1 MFDFDKNLIDIIEF
15 KQKGPLLDLF
25 TFKNGKKVLTKEDW
39 LLRRKEMFS
48 LAVETQFGFMPP
60 KPELLLVEPLDNFL
74 RGFRYYKITT
84 GTRKNPVSFTVL
96 TKKPEGEG
104 PFPVVISGDL
114 SLLYAR
120 DNDVFNAFTDNG
132 IMPVFFSRI
141 ELAPD
146 RKEVF
151 KGALHKAYPEYSF
164 ATLAAWAW
172 GYSRVVDALDFIAFA
187 DKTRIAFSGHS
198 RGGKT
203 ALLAGICDERAQIVH
218 SNGSGCGGSGC
229 YRVSARISTEPNE
242 SYFDIDE
249 TLGAMIKNFPHWLSK
264 EMSEFIDNE
273 SALPFD
279 QHFLKAL
286 VAPRTLLISEGASDA
301 WANPVGSY
309 LTTMEAKKAFSF
321 VGAED
326 KLLWYYRK
334 GGHAYKK
341 EDAKMLANVIRH
353 EFFNE
358 ELNNNYFKIPFDT
371 EKIKSF

>member
-1 MFDFDKNLIDIIEF
+1 MFDFDKSLIDIIEF
-15 KQKGPLLDLF
+15 KQKGPLPDLF
-25 TFKNGKKVLTKEDW
+25 TFEDGKKIQSVDDW
-39 LLRRKEMFS
+39 PARRQELYS
-48 LAVETQFGFMPP
+48 QAVELQFGCLPP
-60 KPELLLVEPLDNFL
+60 EPEFLSVEPLDNFL

-172 GYSRVVDALDFIAFA
+172 GYSRVVDALDFIVFA
-187 DKTRIAFSGHS
+187 DKTRVAFTGHS

-203 ALLAGICDERAQIVH
+203 ALLAGICDKRAQIVH
-218 SNGSGCGGSGC
+218 SNNSGCGGSGC
-229 YRVSARISTEPNE
+229 YRVSARTTIE
-242 SYFDIDE
+242 SGGSHIDE
-249 TLGAMIKNFPHWLSK
+249 TLKAMTTNFPHWLNPK
-264 EMSEFIDNE
+264 MNEFIDGEE
-273 SALPFD
+273 SLPFD

-286 VAPRTLLISEGASDA
+286 IAPRTLLISEGASDC
-301 WANPVGSY
+301 WANPIGSY
-309 LTTMEAKKAFSF
+309 LTTIEAQKAFEF
-321 VGAED
+321 LGAED

-334 GGHAYKK
+334 GGHGYTK
-341 EDAKMLANVIRH
+341 EDAMMLVNVIKH
-353 EFFNE
+353 EFFGE
-358 ELNNNYFKIPFDT
+358 KLNGNYFKTPFDI
-371 EKIKSF
+371 EKTKSF